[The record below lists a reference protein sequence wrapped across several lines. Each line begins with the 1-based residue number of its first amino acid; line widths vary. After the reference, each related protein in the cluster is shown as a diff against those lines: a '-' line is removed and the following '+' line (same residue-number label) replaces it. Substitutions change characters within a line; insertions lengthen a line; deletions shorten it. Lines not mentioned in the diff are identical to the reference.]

1 MSRSIRAIYQSPYS
15 RYKAAQL
22 TQESNFAISVVEDL
36 KIYWN
41 NGQDYTNALYDIGA
55 AVTRTGVHLQLSNSF
70 EQWRINSVTIK
81 FQLKTFAGD
90 VINLYED
97 VDIKQ
102 YIDFY
107 TAVRRSKKT
116 DNSIE
121 ELDSNSSYE
130 QVTWPADGL
139 GACAPLKRTIH
150 NSSLR
155 MASTKMTAPF
165 PFIAYGLRLHGNDHF
180 MENKIF
186 QTPFVI
192 SMQLQA
198 KCSYKGVRLDKSNVL
213 TSINPNVVNYSST
226 PKWFIPTLKSLIFT
240 RGVNGPDPDEQID
253 LMKKPWYFTSTQK
266 TINTQRGRSIAVIK
280 PDPLLP
286 NVYMFGAGRVSPTAA
301 SANLSITADSYYCLI
316 EDIFNGQIV
325 TAMLYLYDET
335 SKLIGSNAATTGSIP
350 NLYNFRIHVNIQNL
364 DSKIISE

>member
-107 TAVRRSKKT
+107 TAVRRNKKT

-139 GACAPLKRTIH
+139 GACVPLKRTIH

-165 PFIAYGLRLHGNDHF
+165 PYIAYGLRLHGNDHF

-198 KCSYKGVRLDKSNVL
+198 KCSYKGLRLDKSNVL
-213 TSINPNVVNYSST
+213 TSINPNVVNYTNT
-226 PKWFIPTLKSLIFT
+226 PTWYIPTISKMILTKGLFGIDPNENTDLLKQPWIFT
-240 RGVNGPDPDEQID
+240 SVSKTE
-253 LMKKPWYFTSTQK
+253 
-266 TINTQRGRSIAVIK
+266 TINPGRSIVVIK
-280 PDPLLP
+280 PDSLLP
-286 NVYMFGAGRVSPTAA
+286 NFYGINGYKKSMTAQT
-301 SANLSITADSYYCLI
+301 STVTVPADSYYTLVPNI
-316 EDIFNGQIV
+316 FEDISPSV
-325 TAMLYLYDET
+325 YLYLYDT
-335 SKLIGSNAATTGSIP
+335 NGKLVVSIYLNRNSLP
-350 NLYNFRIHVNIQNL
+350 NVNDVRLHADMQKL
-364 DSKIISE
+364 KERIISE

>member
-1 MSRSIRAIYQSPYS
+1 MSRSVRAIYQSPYS

-41 NGQDYTNALYDIGA
+41 NGQDYTNALYDIGS

-107 TAVRRSKKT
+107 TTVRRSKITEK
-116 DNSIE
+116 SIE

-155 MASTKMTAPF
+155 LASTKMTAPF
-165 PFIAYGLRLHGNDHF
+165 PYIAYGLRLHGNDHF

-198 KCSYKGVRLDKSNVL
+198 KCSYRGVRLDKSNVL
-213 TSINPNVVNYSST
+213 TSINPNVVSYNNT
-226 PKWFIPTLKSLIFT
+226 PTWYIPTLTKLVYT
-240 RGVNGPDPDEQID
+240 RGINGPDPDENID
-253 LMKKPWYFTSTQK
+253 LMKKLWKYVSTSK
-266 TINTQRGRSIAVIK
+266 TEKVKTGRAICIIK
-280 PDPLLP
+280 PDEYIP
-286 NVYMFGAGRVSPTAA
+286 NLYSFMCARTSTLVTETIYTVP
-301 SANLSITADSYYCLI
+301 ADSYYILI
-316 EDIFNGQIV
+316 EDIFNGLAV
-325 TAMLYLYDET
+325 TVILYLYAENN
-335 SKLIGSNAATTGSIP
+335 KLIGTTNALTGTLP
-350 NLYNFRIHVNIQNL
+350 NRQAFRMHLNMQKLNDRLIN
-364 DSKIISE
+364 E